1 MEASLAGHHDPDP
14 DHLRSRLFSI
24 TELAEELGVTS
35 RAIRFYEAR
44 GLLEPQRA
52 GSMRV
57 YTYRDRARLQIILRG
72 KRLGFSLARVQEY
85 LDLYDA
91 DPTHRVQLEHLLH
104 GARQR
109 IAELESQRQDL
120 ELTLEELREMEQL
133 TRDALLRLDAQA
145 QPPASRG
152 GSRTPARERT
162 GPAGAAEATRGR
174 GGRSPRP
181 RNEKSEKSEKREKSK
196 GSKP

>member
-1 MEASLAGHHDPDP
+1 MEASLAGHDDPAL

-24 TELAEELGVTS
+24 TELADDLGVTS

-85 LDLYDA
+85 LELYDA

-120 ELTLEELREMEQL
+120 ELTIEELREMEEL
-133 TRDALLRLDAQA
+133 TLEAL
-145 QPPASRG
+145 
-152 GSRTPARERT
+152 
-162 GPAGAAEATRGR
+162 GR
-174 GGRSPRP
+174 RSGKPRHG
-181 RNEKSEKSEKREKSK
+181 E
-196 GSKP
+196 SKP